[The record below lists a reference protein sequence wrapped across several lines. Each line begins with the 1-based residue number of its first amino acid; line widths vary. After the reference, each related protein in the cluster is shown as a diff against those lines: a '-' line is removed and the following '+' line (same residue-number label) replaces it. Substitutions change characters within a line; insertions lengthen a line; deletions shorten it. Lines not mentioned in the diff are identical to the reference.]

1 MSLSVALPE
10 SVETDLEQAVKH
22 AIWHRCSVRRFSKQ
36 PIPRAKLETLVEAGV
51 RAPSGSNWQN
61 QRFLVIDEPSE
72 IERIGKSRF
81 VWPYRNVDV
90 QQVQRNHPGG
100 ILGEGTALVVVF
112 ADSLR
117 NDRRGNGEYYIWENL
132 EIQNCAAS
140 IENMLIMAT
149 AMGIA
154 SCWVSA
160 SDRMSYTRLFS
171 KQSWR
176 SLLGKYDIPLH
187 YKLQGIVVLGYPLRV
202 DADGFPVGEKNH
214 GATVW
219 QSTQRQPLEHYCIPN
234 RVSAPLP
241 LNQQRPKRWS
251 RLRIQFLRRVLS
263 LSISLAQRCDRAIHR
278 LEIDRHLKP

>member
-1 MSLSVALPE
+1 MSLTAPTLENPATE
-10 SVETDLEQAVKH
+10 LEQAVKH
-22 AIWHRCSVRRFSKQ
+22 AIWHRCSVRRFSKE
-36 PIPRAKLETLVEAGV
+36 PIPREKLDTLVEAGV

-61 QRFLVIDEPSE
+61 QRFLVIDEPGE

-100 ILGEGTALVVVF
+100 ILGEGTALILVF

-140 IENMLIMAT
+140 IENILIMAT

-176 SLLGKYDIPLH
+176 SLLGQYDIPLF

-219 QSTQRQPLEHYCIPN
+219 QSTQRQPTEHYCITP
-234 RVSAPLP
+234 RHPSAEPRDE
-241 LNQQRPKRWS
+241 QRPDRWS
-251 RLRIQFLRRVLS
+251 SFRIQFLRRLLGCSVR
-263 LSISLAQRCDRAIHR
+263 IAQWCDRSIHR